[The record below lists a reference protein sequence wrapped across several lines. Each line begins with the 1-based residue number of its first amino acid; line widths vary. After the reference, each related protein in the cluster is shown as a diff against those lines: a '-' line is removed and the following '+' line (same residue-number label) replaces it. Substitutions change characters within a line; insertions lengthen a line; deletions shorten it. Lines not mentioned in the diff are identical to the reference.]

1 MGKIEKLELLKD
13 LVQDAID
20 KGARSVEEIHKTIAA
35 LPFETLEKA
44 GLTDA
49 TLKEKHNQFLSS
61 VYGAVRSV
69 NKQIGDFASDIFKN
83 IEDGSYISKAMNEK
97 TKQEKKKNKKSEK

>member
-1 MGKIEKLELLKD
+1 MGKIEKVELLKD

-20 KGARSVEEIHKTIAA
+20 KGAKSVEEIHKTIAA

-44 GLTDA
+44 GLTDS

-61 VYGAVRSV
+61 VYGAIRNV
-69 NKQIGDFASDIFKN
+69 NQQIGDFASDIFKN
-83 IEDGSYISKAMNEK
+83 IEDGDYISKVMD
-97 TKQEKKKNKKSEK
+97 KNKKK